1 MNYDFSA
8 PHLASAARL
17 AIAFR
22 FLGESILAL
31 ALPPMRPPRRPN
43 RTAAAFF
50 PSGMVGVLVG
60 LSDVAASTMLAA
72 IRLISLVV
80 LERLCMLGT

>member
-43 RTAAAFF
+43 RTAA
-50 PSGMVGVLVG
+50 
-60 LSDVAASTMLAA
+60 DVAHDVAEVVAALAPVIEDRAA
-72 IRLISLVV
+72 IEEDHVDVV
-80 LERLCMLGT
+80 RRV